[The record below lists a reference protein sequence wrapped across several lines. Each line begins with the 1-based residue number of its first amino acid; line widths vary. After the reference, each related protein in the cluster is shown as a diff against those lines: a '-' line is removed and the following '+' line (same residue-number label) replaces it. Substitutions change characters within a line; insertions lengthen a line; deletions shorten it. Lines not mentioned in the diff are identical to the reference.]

1 MTEGRPCERAPPA
14 IARCAE
20 PSSDQKTIE
29 VLDELAIEYERR
41 ADRLEGQ
48 GSFGDPKSWRAK
60 LRSADRRSSPTEVK
74 AGPIVNLLAVE
85 TAYMP
90 AVIGPKL
97 AGFVIAAAPGPQ
109 PVHCGQAVLRRNE
122 DAVDVELLP
131 AIARSAATVVR
142 VRAALYC
149 ANELSSVVI
158 LHVLQLSGTS
168 PPQL

>member
-1 MTEGRPCERAPPA
+1 MTEARPCERAPPA

-109 PVHCGQAVLRRNE
+109 PVHGGKPCSDATRTPSMSNSSSYRSFGCHRRSCARGSILR
-122 DAVDVELLP
+122 LP
-131 AIARSAATVVR
+131 GPRKDIIGYR
-142 VRAALYC
+142 
-149 ANELSSVVI
+149 
-158 LHVLQLSGTS
+158 
-168 PPQL
+168 

>member
-1 MTEGRPCERAPPA
+1 MTEARPCERAPPA

-109 PVHCGQAVLRRNE
+109 PVHGGNNKTLRM
-122 DAVDVELLP
+122 AM
-131 AIARSAATVVR
+131 I
-142 VRAALYC
+142 
-149 ANELSSVVI
+149 
-158 LHVLQLSGTS
+158 
-168 PPQL
+168 